1 MIRSKGL
8 GISAVAIILVM
19 ATAILSAVAQTSD
32 RTAGPTPSQPP
43 VDNQQAL
50 YLIRST
56 LMTLNDAN
64 RSGNYT
70 VLRDLAAPSFQR
82 RNTAADL
89 AQVFSDL
96 RAKKIDLFLAAT
108 VQPQFNTPT
117 LDQNRRL
124 RLQGFFPTRPLQIR
138 FDLTFEVSDGL
149 WKLYT
154 ITVATPPAEPERP
167 GAR

>member
-1 MIRSKGL
+1 MNRYSKGL
-8 GISAVAIILVM
+8 GISAVAIILVV
-19 ATAILSAVAQTSD
+19 ASLSAVAQTSGKP
-32 RTAGPTPSQPP
+32 TGPTTPSQPP

-82 RNTAADL
+82 RNTSADL

-96 RAKKIDLFLAAT
+96 RARKIDLFLAAIM
-108 VQPQFNTPT
+108 QPQFGTPT
-117 LDQNRRL
+117 LDEERRL
-124 RLQGFFPTRPLQIR
+124 HLAGFFPTRPLQIR

-154 ITVATPPAEPERP
+154 ITISTPQAEPERL